1 MDVREKLV
9 EILKQAPF
17 EGKVLD
23 EWWWEEKIKRIA
35 DHLISNGV
43 TVQDG
48 KPLDAFLHPVD
59 TYKGLKAKY
68 LVFKADMEE
77 RVGNC
82 FVLRPDKD
90 PAAVEAIRAY
100 ASATDNETLA
110 EDIYNW
116 VGKSEPVQEWVSA
129 KDRLPEIPEGWAET
143 PEPVLYMMKNTKTI
157 YAGYYG
163 EGGVWK
169 DKYFRQYADSRN
181 GVDVDDVLCWMYQH
195 DLPQPPKGE

>member
-9 EILKQAPF
+9 EL
-17 EGKVLD
+17 LD
-23 EWWWEEKIKRIA
+23 NAIIDSDDNYGFPNTNQVA

-59 TYKGLKAKY
+59 AYKGLKAKY
-68 LVFKADMEE
+68 LVFKADTGE

-82 FVLRPDKD
+82 FVLCPDKD
-90 PAAVEAIRAY
+90 PAAVEALRAY
-100 ASATDNETLA
+100 ASATGNETLA

-116 VGKSEPVQEWVSA
+116 VGKGEPVQEWVSVD
-129 KDRLPEIPEGWAET
+129 DRLPEIPEGCAES

-169 DKYFRQYADSRN
+169 DMYFGQYADSRN
-181 GVDVDDVLCWMYQH
+181 GVDADDVLCWMYQH